1 MGNRL
6 AYMLLVA
13 YCLATVLVPVFIINK
28 IIFLPLFF
36 VSVSVLFLR
45 PVVTIAPLLV
55 ILIFIYGYFFGCLN
69 GADTSLGQQMLFGSS
84 SLVLIYYI
92 DFFKIDMSRA
102 VKLTGAI
109 FAILMCSL
117 CFLLM
122 VLPGLALGNE
132 LLNFYNVNE
141 LGFYGTRNFGG
152 LQMFMLHHRSSPFLL
167 VPLSL
172 FFIDYLKSKK
182 ITALF
187 FIAVILTAIICSAS
201 RALMAMALV
210 SLLVLY
216 FFYKSWSMRL
226 ILIMFTIP
234 ILIFFVGYLTNETS
248 ILSSDEESNSIKI
261 GHLVSFFNIIDW
273 KMLIFG
279 QGLGS
284 YFFTEGY
291 GVVVSQTEITWMD
304 AIRFFGLP
312 LSIVLLMLLFFP
324 VRNVPLNSSFSSC
337 RVIMLLYIIMSMSN
351 PVLLN
356 SFGFLVVLWYWS
368 VITRDQ
374 LSLVA
379 QGQTI
384 GE

>member
-28 IIFLPLFF
+28 IIFLPLFL
-36 VSVSVLFLR
+36 VSVSVLFFR
-45 PVVTIAPLLV
+45 PIVTIAPLLV

-109 FAILMCSL
+109 FAILMCGL

-210 SLLVLY
+210 SLPVLY
-216 FFYKSWSMRL
+216 FFYQSWSMRL

-234 ILIFFVGYLTNETS
+234 VLIFFVGYLTNETS
-248 ILSSDEESNSIKI
+248 ILSSDEKSNSIKI

-324 VRNVPLNSSFSSC
+324 VRNVPLNSNFSSC

-368 VITRDQ
+368 VIMRGQ